1 MYVRMKSASRQWCRV
16 SLVGQLTI
24 IAQLGQL
31 AVMLVPI
38 HGRVGLK
45 GHVGL
50 SGGRASSMSWSSG
63 VVVDH

>member
-1 MYVRMKSASRQWCRV
+1 MKCASMV
-16 SLVGQLTI
+16 PGQLTI

-31 AVMLVPI
+31 AVMLVTI

-50 SGGRASSMSWSSG
+50 SVGRASSMSWSSG
-63 VVVDH
+63 VVVVH